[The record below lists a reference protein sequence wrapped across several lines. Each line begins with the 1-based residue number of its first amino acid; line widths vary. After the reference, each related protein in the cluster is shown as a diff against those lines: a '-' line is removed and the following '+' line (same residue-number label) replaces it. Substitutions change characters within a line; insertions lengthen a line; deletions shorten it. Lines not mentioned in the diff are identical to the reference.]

1 MIWNSFI
8 ICHQRY
14 FWWDSSS
21 KSISWNMF
29 SLVIESCEIGLLL
42 LWGKNISK
50 IRTVMRLFHFLPST
64 IKKIPLYPLCLINED
79 AQKQQI
85 KSRLKS
91 IKQKWKKNFCKRIL
105 QNLPA
110 AKDLI
115 NYLNSP
121 KESVSVIISSI
132 TRVALE
138 VS

>member
-42 LWGKNISK
+42 LWSKNISK
-50 IRTVMRLFHFLPST
+50 IRTVMRLFHFLPS
-64 IKKIPLYPLCLINED
+64 IYNKENPHED